1 MATFNGTVAEIE
13 NNTNKVQTIDG
24 TEGADTYP
32 SVPAVLGLTGAP
44 GWQTLYS
51 SGANS
56 VKYRQSGGLGVL
68 EVIGSLDWEDITFP
82 AACWPAGAEAWYNFD
97 LAAVFSPTGALN
109 GKTLALSYSDD
120 THATAYFEGSGTTA
134 YYFIYPLG

>member
-1 MATFNGTVAEIE
+1 MATFNGTAAEIE
-13 NNTNKVQTIDG
+13 NNTNKVQTIAG

-56 VKYRQSGGLGVL
+56 VKYRKSGYLAVL
-68 EVIGSLDWEDITFP
+68 EVIGSLDGEGITFP
-82 AACWPAGAEAWYNFD
+82 AACWPAGVESYYSFD
-97 LAAVFSPTGALN
+97 LAAVFSPSGALV
-109 GKTLALSYSDD
+109 GKTLTMNYSGDN
-120 THATAYFEGSGTTA
+120 TATVYFEGSGTTA

>member
-13 NNTNKVQTIDG
+13 NNTNKVQTIAG
-24 TEGADTYP
+24 TEGADAYP

-51 SGANS
+51 SGATS
-56 VKYRQSGGLGVL
+56 VKYRKSGYLGVL
-68 EVIGSLDWEDITFP
+68 EVIGSLDGEGITFP
-82 AACWPAGAEAWYNFD
+82 AACWPAGAERHYSFD

-109 GKTLALSYSDD
+109 GKTLSLNYSDD
-120 THATAYFEGSGTTA
+120 THATAYFEGSGKTA